1 MPKQLSSNELV
12 PLLLSADVF
21 LSRVAYVE
29 DWRTFMLTEDGYLWR
44 VAADDEITNRIMH
57 LIDAAHPEVVYGNTK
72 LIDLMHLMRRK
83 IPIQWKTP
91 KERYV
96 AFTDCLLDLSTL
108 QSVPFP
114 SPPPTNGDVALLSY
128 SFPYP
133 TAPIPTPH
141 FDKFLA
147 TSLVDEESHAPDPT
161 LVVFV
166 QEIMGYLLL
175 PDLFGAAAFFF
186 YGAGKNGKS
195 VLADLCRA
203 MIGDDLS
210 TAMTLETLTAQRF
223 AAAVLVGKKL
233 NVVNEDES
241 RYLQSDRFK
250 ALVTGE
256 FISAERKFGASFN
269 FRPFAKHIFCT
280 NSQPRFDE
288 LNHGL
293 RRRVKIIP
301 FYRRIPNSEK
311 DVHLLGKL
319 KEEMP
324 GIIHWA
330 LEGARRFI
338 AQGYEFS
345 DEASPAVQR
354 ELGEFE
360 DTVSPPSRFIKEN
373 YKLDDNAFL
382 PNEQL
387 YAAYVE
393 WCKANGNK
401 PLNSMNFHKDV
412 TKNSG
417 AKSHLKKVGG
427 AVMRGKRLRGVNE
440 PSTDDIPL

>member
-1 MPKQLSSNELV
+1 MPKQLSNNELV

-21 LSRVAYVE
+21 LSHVAYASE
-29 DWRTFMLTEDGYLWR
+29 WQTFMLTDNGFLWR
-44 VAADDEITNRIMH
+44 SASDDEITNKIMH
-57 LIDAAHPEVVYGNTK
+57 LLDAAHPEATYTENK
-72 LIDLMHLMRRK
+72 LQDLTRLLKRRV
-83 IPIQWKTP
+83 PLQWRRP
-91 KERYV
+91 KESYI
-96 AFTDCLLDLSTL
+96 AFSDGLLGLSELTFL
-108 QSVPFP
+108 PFP
-114 SPPPTNGDVALLSY
+114 QNTLTSGDVALLS
-128 SFPYP
+128 FPFP
-133 TAPIPTPH
+133 FPLEEQQTPQ
-141 FDKFLA
+141 FDKFLR
-147 TSLVDEESHAPDPT
+147 TSLVEEESHEPDPT
-161 LVVFV
+161 LVVFI

-210 TAMTLETLTAQRF
+210 TAMTLETLTSQRF
-223 AAAVLVGKKL
+223 ASSVLVGKKL

-311 DVHLLGKL
+311 DVHLIEKL
-319 KEEMP
+319 KSEMP
-324 GIIHWA
+324 GIVRWA
-330 LEGARRFI
+330 IEGARRFI

-354 ELGEFE
+354 ELSEFE
-360 DTVSPPSRFIKEN
+360 DTVSPSSRFIKET
-373 YKLDDNAFL
+373 YKHDEDGFVSNQ
-382 PNEQL
+382 EL
-387 YAAYVE
+387 YDAYAE
-393 WCKANGNK
+393 WCKKNGNR

-417 AKSHLKKVGG
+417 AKSYLKKFGG
-427 AVMRGKRLRGVNE
+427 VVLRGKRL
-440 PSTDDIPL
+440 SLLIDDSPL

>member
-1 MPKQLSSNELV
+1 MIISS
-12 PLLLSADVF
+12 DMF
-21 LSRVAYVE
+21 LSRVAYVDE
-29 DWRTFMLTEDGYLWR
+29 WQTFMLSEDGYRWHS
-44 VAADDEITNRIMH
+44 VTDNEITNKIMR
-57 LIDAAHPEVVYGNTK
+57 LLDVAHPDVSYSESK
-72 LIDLMHLMRRK
+72 LVDLTRVFKRK
-83 IPIQWKTP
+83 VPLQWKRP
-91 KERYV
+91 KERYIV
-96 AFTDCLLDLSTL
+96 FTDCLLDLSTL
-108 QSVPFP
+108 QPVPFP
-114 SPPPTNGDVALLSY
+114 DAPLTNGEIALLS
-128 SFPYP
+128 FPFAFP
-133 TAPIPTPH
+133 RDTGREMPKH
-141 FDKFLA
+141 FANFLR
-147 TSLVDEESHAPDPT
+147 TSLVEEETHEPDPT

-195 VLADLCRA
+195 VLADLCRV
-203 MIGDDLS
+203 MIGNDLS
-210 TAMTLETLTAQRF
+210 MAMTLETLTTNHF
-223 AAAVLVGKKL
+223 AASALVGKKL

-256 FISAERKFGASFN
+256 FISAERKFGSAFN
-269 FRPFAKHIFCT
+269 YRPFAKHIFCT

-293 RRRVKIIP
+293 RRRVKILP

-311 DVHLLGKL
+311 DVHLLDKL

-324 GIIHWA
+324 DIVAWA

-338 AQGYEFS
+338 AKGYEFS
-345 DEASPAVQR
+345 DEESPAMLR
-354 ELGEFE
+354 ELSEFE
-360 DTVSPPSRFIKEN
+360 DAASPSSRFVKEN
-373 YKLDDNAFL
+373 YVNDDEGFVS
-382 PNEQL
+382 NEQL

-393 WCKANGNK
+393 WCKTNGNK

-417 AKSHLKKVGG
+417 AKSFTKKVGG
-427 AVMRGKRLRGVNE
+427 ITLRGKRLRGANE
-440 PSTDDIPL
+440 PSQNDIPL